1 MTETRAPLPRALADA
16 LGLGQWLRFLRSKP
30 LSSKKKPTDLVY
42 GIDDVPPPLI
52 TLFVGMQH
60 VSLVRIQ
67 LIYPLFVIQ
76 MAGLS
81 TGSSVNMLSLAL
93 LALGFAAILQSLPKG
108 PIGSG
113 MLLPSCH
120 TGILLE
126 PSIAALKLGG
136 LPLVFTM
143 TFVVGLVQTALAP
156 LLRRLR
162 PLLPPEIG
170 GLVVFLVG
178 TSVALIGCRL
188 MLGGELGLARHATIA
203 QPSVGREYWLVG
215 GFALL
220 IMVALNVWGK
230 GQARLLCAMIGI
242 MAGYGGAMYTGLLPK
257 EAFHDLADLPLIA
270 LPNLAHGGW
279 SVSSESILPMIL
291 PFTVA
296 ALALTLKGIGDITAC
311 QRLND
316 ATWLRPDMASISR
329 GALASGLGNMFA
341 GLIGSLAV
349 TPSTANIGLQ
359 SATAVSSRVIGFAV
373 GSLLI
378 ALAFLPAVTGSLI
391 LMPRPVMGASLV
403 FSSCFVLISGLQT
416 ITSRM
421 LDARR
426 TIVIGLAIA
435 SAVASEIIP
444 DLVPNIPPAIEPIV
458 GSSIVLGMLTA
469 LLLNGVFRLGQ
480 RQRITVSVNPAAEDV
495 NTQLDE
501 FFDAAGR
508 EWGARPDVML
518 RVAFGINQAVETVR
532 EHCDPQGPIEIEAH
546 FDEFN
551 LDVKITYKGE
561 PLELPDQRPSDREI
575 IETEEGHRRLAGFML
590 RRNADRV
597 RTSVKDG
604 ASVLEFNFEH

>member
-1 MTETRAPLPRALADA
+1 
-16 LGLGQWLRFLRSKP
+16 
-30 LSSKKKPTDLVY
+30 
-42 GIDDVPPPLI
+42 
-52 TLFVGMQH
+52 
-60 VSLVRIQ
+60 
-67 LIYPLFVIQ
+67 
-76 MAGLS
+76 
-81 TGSSVNMLSLAL
+81 
-93 LALGFAAILQSLPKG
+93 
-108 PIGSG
+108 
-113 MLLPSCH
+113 
-120 TGILLE
+120 
-126 PSIAALKLGG
+126 
-136 LPLVFTM
+136 
-143 TFVVGLVQTALAP
+143 
-156 LLRRLR
+156 
-162 PLLPPEIG
+162 
-170 GLVVFLVG
+170 
-178 TSVALIGCRL
+178 
-188 MLGGELGLARHATIA
+188 
-203 QPSVGREYWLVG
+203 
-215 GFALL
+215 
-220 IMVALNVWGK
+220 
-230 GQARLLCAMIGI
+230 MIGI

-257 EAFHDLADLPLIA
+257 DAFHDLRELPLIA
-270 LPNLAHGGW
+270 LPNLNHGGW
-279 SVSSESILPMIL
+279 SFSSESILTMLL

-316 ATWLRPDMASISR
+316 ASWLRPDMGSISR
-329 GALASGLGNMFA
+329 GSLASGIGNMFA

-359 SATAVSSRVIGFAV
+359 SATAVSSRVIGFGV
-373 GSLLI
+373 GGLLV
-378 ALAFLPAVTGSLI
+378 ALAFLPSVTGSLI

-403 FSSCFVLISGLQT
+403 FSACFVLISGLQT

-444 DLVPNIPPAIEPIV
+444 DLSPNIPPAIEPIV
-458 GSSIVLGMLTA
+458 RSSIVLGTLTA

-480 RQRITVSVNPAAEDV
+480 RQRITLSVNPAAEDV

-501 FFDAAGR
+501 FFESAGR

-532 EHCDPQGPIEIEAH
+532 EHCDPQGPIQVEAH

-575 IETEEGHRRLAGFML
+575 IETEEGYRRLAGFML